1 MCTTSSRQ
9 TLLATLILKII
20 VFDNAIN
27 VMKSE
32 PMMDSQ
38 EIGINIFSLF
48 SLCFC
53 RLKLVHIHSP
63 FLYEKFSIAFS

>member
-9 TLLATLILKII
+9 TLLATLILEII
-20 VFDNAIN
+20 VFDNVIN

-38 EIGINIFSLF
+38 EIGIHIFLSF
-48 SLCFC
+48 HCVF
-53 RLKLVHIHSP
+53 V
-63 FLYEKFSIAFS
+63 A